1 MKIRN
6 IVAVCGVTALAVVAG
21 TACSNKSQ
29 ENKETSSASDAA
41 ENIDYGKIVK
51 LGEYKGLKLE
61 VIDTVVTDDE
71 IESRIKATLSMNPEK
86 IPVEGRAV
94 ENGDIVNIDFEGKL
108 DGVAFDGGTFKGYD
122 LTIGSGSF
130 IPGFEEQV
138 IGMKKG
144 ETKDLDITFPDPYE
158 NNPDLAGKA
167 TVFTVTLNEIYK
179 ETPAEL
185 TDAWVERV
193 TMGQQKTVAEYREA
207 IKTEIEKYK
216 KDNSDTEA
224 QIAAMEQV
232 IENSEFELS
241 EEGINKE
248 YTDMKAEYEKM
259 ATAYGMDIKQFAE
272 LSNMT
277 EEEFDVK
284 LKENAENRAKQK
296 LIIDEIFK
304 KEKMSLEDADYAD
317 LEEQTGMAKNDL
329 YLQYG
334 QSMVD
339 DYVKTVKVEQFMVDN
354 ATKTIKPAQSPEVV
368 TEAQTKAQ
376 TESKADAEE
385 TSAEETSEQT
395 KSSEAKQ

>member
-1 MKIRN
+1 
-6 IVAVCGVTALAVVAG
+6 
-21 TACSNKSQ
+21 
-29 ENKETSSASDAA
+29 
-41 ENIDYGKIVK
+41 
-51 LGEYKGLKLE
+51 
-61 VIDTVVTDDE
+61 
-71 IESRIKATLSMNPEK
+71 
-86 IPVEGRAV
+86 
-94 ENGDIVNIDFEGKL
+94 
-108 DGVAFDGGTFKGYD
+108 
-122 LTIGSGSF
+122 
-130 IPGFEEQV
+130 
-138 IGMKKG
+138 
-144 ETKDLDITFPDPYE
+144 
-158 NNPDLAGKA
+158 
-167 TVFTVTLNEIYK
+167 
-179 ETPAEL
+179 
-185 TDAWVERV
+185 
-193 TMGQQKTVAEYREA
+193 
-207 IKTEIEKYK
+207 
-216 KDNSDTEA
+216 
-224 QIAAMEQV
+224 
-232 IENSEFELS
+232 
-241 EEGINKE
+241 
-248 YTDMKAEYEKM
+248 MKAEYEKM

-385 TSAEETSEQT
+385 TSAEETKEQT

>member
-1 MKIRN
+1 
-6 IVAVCGVTALAVVAG
+6 
-21 TACSNKSQ
+21 
-29 ENKETSSASDAA
+29 
-41 ENIDYGKIVK
+41 
-51 LGEYKGLKLE
+51 
-61 VIDTVVTDDE
+61 
-71 IESRIKATLSMNPEK
+71 
-86 IPVEGRAV
+86 
-94 ENGDIVNIDFEGKL
+94 
-108 DGVAFDGGTFKGYD
+108 
-122 LTIGSGSF
+122 
-130 IPGFEEQV
+130 
-138 IGMKKG
+138 
-144 ETKDLDITFPDPYE
+144 
-158 NNPDLAGKA
+158 
-167 TVFTVTLNEIYK
+167 
-179 ETPAEL
+179 
-185 TDAWVERV
+185 
-193 TMGQQKTVAEYREA
+193 MGQQKTVAEYREA

-385 TSAEETSEQT
+385 TSEQT

>member
-108 DGVAFDGGTFKGYD
+108 DGVAFEGGTFKGYD

-284 LKENAENRAKQK
+284 LKENAENRAQQN

-385 TSAEETSEQT
+385 TSEQT